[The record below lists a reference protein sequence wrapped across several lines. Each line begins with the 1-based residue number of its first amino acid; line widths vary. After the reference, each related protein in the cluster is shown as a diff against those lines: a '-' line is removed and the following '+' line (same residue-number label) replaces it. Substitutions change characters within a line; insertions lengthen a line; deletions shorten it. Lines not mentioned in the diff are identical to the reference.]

1 MQKQHESH
9 ADRIPSN
16 SLWSI
21 IHNQIMLLTSARI
34 HEGIFQFS
42 DFPTLDAERS
52 ASKNVLQSFIERNW
66 NLLPSQT
73 YHRLLCA
80 DWKILISTFTSWL
93 IRSID
98 SRIKRRKKE
107 SNVQIIK
114 IRSKFMYSTAAM
126 ACRWSSNNI
135 LKDVPKRFLRYPRRQ
150 KKFLCCHP
158 YISMMLL
165 FPSLLSCRTS
175 TCQSRVAHTSN
186 TAPRPKASVNLWRKI
201 MILVLTR

>member
-1 MQKQHESH
+1 MKRTKEASEKFHSKNKRRWAIWFSEKASWEFWLFKARRATAGMQKQHESH

-52 ASKNVLQSFIERNW
+52 ASKKVLQSFIERNW

-73 YHRLLCA
+73 YHRLLCV

-98 SRIKRRKKE
+98 SRIKGERKK
-107 SNVQIIK
+107 V
-114 IRSKFMYSTAAM
+114 
-126 ACRWSSNNI
+126 
-135 LKDVPKRFLRYPRRQ
+135 
-150 KKFLCCHP
+150 
-158 YISMMLL
+158 
-165 FPSLLSCRTS
+165 
-175 TCQSRVAHTSN
+175 TCKS
-186 TAPRPKASVNLWRKI
+186 
-201 MILVLTR
+201 